1 MAERKRREKTKR
13 LQIIIVGCGKV
24 GSTLVERLTADNHDI
39 TVIDQNP
46 SEIQL
51 ITDHYDVAG
60 MVGNG
65 ASFAVQQEAGVEEA
79 DILIAVTASDELNLV
94 CCMVAKRAGHCE
106 VIARVRTPEYADDA
120 EYLREQM
127 GMAMIINPDRRAAL
141 AIARILFTPTAL
153 AVDSFAGGHAD
164 MICLKLPEGN
174 QLVGKR
180 IMDLEEELLNS
191 VLICAV
197 RRGGEVTIPDG
208 SFVLQTG
215 DEIAFVTQMRKARS
229 FLNQMGFKTHMVRDA
244 LLLGGGRCACYL
256 SQILVKA
263 GVSVTI
269 LEKDPIPC
277 AKLSVDVPQAVVI
290 NGDAGNVDQLNE
302 AGLMTAE
309 AVVALTD
316 TDEENILVSLY
327 AKKVSD
333 AKLVTRVNRITF
345 SSVIRD
351 LDLGSVVFPEYL
363 TSEAIMTF
371 VRNKAAQMHGDIET
385 LVKLFDGQ
393 VEAVEF
399 YVGED
404 AGVTG
409 KTLSELKIR
418 EQMLITCINRGGEVI
433 IPRGNTKILPGDT
446 VIVVSTEEN
455 LREIDDILE

>member
-1 MAERKRREKTKR
+1 MAERKKRERIKR
-13 LQIIIVGCGKV
+13 LRIIIVGCGKV
-24 GSTLVERLTADNHDI
+24 GSTLVERLTEDNHDI

-46 SEIQL
+46 SEVQL

-60 MVGNG
+60 LVGNG

-79 DILIAVTASDELNLV
+79 DVLIAVTASDELNLV
-94 CCMVAKRAGHCE
+94 CCMVAKRAGHCD
-106 VIARVRTPEYADDA
+106 VIARVRTPEYVDDA

-127 GMAMIINPDRRAAL
+127 GMAMIINPDRQAAL

-164 MICLKLPEGN
+164 MISLKLPEGN

-180 IMDLEEELLNS
+180 IMDLEDELLNA

-197 RRGGEVTIPDG
+197 RRGDEVTIPDG
-208 SFVLQTG
+208 SFVLETG
-215 DEIAFVTQMRKARS
+215 DEIAFITQMRRARS
-229 FLNQMGFKTHMVRDA
+229 FLNHMGFKTHMVRDA
-244 LLLGGGRCACYL
+244 ILLGGGRCACYL

-263 GVSVTI
+263 GVAVTVV
-269 LEKDPIPC
+269 EKDPLTC

-302 AGLMTAE
+302 VGITSAE

-327 AKKVSD
+327 AKKVSS

-351 LDLGSVVFPEYL
+351 LDLGSIVFPEYL

-371 VRNKAAQMHGDIET
+371 VRNKAALMHNDIET
-385 LVKLFDGQ
+385 LVRLFDGQ

-404 AGVTG
+404 TGVTG
-409 KTLSELKIR
+409 KPLSELKLR
-418 EQMLITCINRGGEVI
+418 EQVLITCINRGGQVI
-433 IPRGNTKILPGDT
+433 IPRGNTEILPGDT
-446 VIVVSTEEN
+446 VIVVSTDEN
-455 LREIDDILE
+455 LTELDDILA

>member
-1 MAERKRREKTKR
+1 MAERKKRERTKR
-13 LQIIIVGCGKV
+13 LRIIIVGCGKV
-24 GSTLVERLTADNHDI
+24 GSTLVERLTADNHDV
-39 TVIDQNP
+39 TVIEQNP
-46 SEIQL
+46 SELQL

-65 ASFAVQQEAGVEEA
+65 ASYAVQQEAGIEEA

-94 CCMVAKRAGHCE
+94 CCMVAKRAGHCD

-127 GMAMIINPDRRAAL
+127 GMAMIINPDRRAAR

-153 AVDSFAGGHAD
+153 TVDSFAGGQAD

-180 IMDLEEELLNS
+180 IMDLEDELLNS

-197 RRGGEVTIPDG
+197 RRGDEVTIPDG

-215 DEIAFVTQMRKARS
+215 DEIAFITQMRKARS
-229 FLNQMGFKTHMVRDA
+229 FLNHMGFRTHMVHDA

-263 GVSVTI
+263 GVAVTI
-269 LEKDPIPC
+269 VEKDPVTC
-277 AKLSVDVPQAVVI
+277 GKLSVDVPQAVVI

-302 AGLMTAE
+302 VGITTAE

-327 AKKVSD
+327 AKKESN

-371 VRNKAAQMHGDIET
+371 VRNKAALMHSDIET
-385 LVKLFDGQ
+385 LVRLFDGQ

-404 AGVTG
+404 TGVTG
-409 KTLSELKIR
+409 KTLSELKLR
-418 EQMLITCINRGGEVI
+418 EQMLITCINRGGKII
-433 IPRGNTKILPGDT
+433 IPRGNTEILPGDT
-446 VIVVSTEEN
+446 VIVVSTDEDLTE
-455 LREIDDILE
+455 LDDICL

>member
-1 MAERKRREKTKR
+1 MAERKKRERIKR
-13 LQIIIVGCGKV
+13 LRIIIVGCGKV
-24 GSTLVERLTADNHDI
+24 GSTLVERLTEDNHDI

-46 SEIQL
+46 SEVQL

-60 MVGNG
+60 LVGNG
-65 ASFAVQQEAGVEEA
+65 ASFAVQQAAGVEEA
-79 DILIAVTASDELNLV
+79 DVLIAVTASDELNLV
-94 CCMVAKRAGHCE
+94 CCMVAKRAGHCD
-106 VIARVRTPEYADDA
+106 VIARVRTPEYVDDA

-127 GMAMIINPDRRAAL
+127 GMAMIINPDRQAAL

-164 MICLKLPEGN
+164 MISLKLPEGN

-180 IMDLEEELLNS
+180 IMDLEDELLNA

-197 RRGGEVTIPDG
+197 RRGDEVTIPDG
-208 SFVLQTG
+208 SFVLETG
-215 DEIAFVTQMRKARS
+215 DEIAFITQMRRARS
-229 FLNQMGFKTHMVRDA
+229 FLNHMGFKTHMVRDA
-244 LLLGGGRCACYL
+244 ILLGGGRCACYL

-263 GVSVTI
+263 GVAVTVV
-269 LEKDPIPC
+269 EKDPLTC

-302 AGLMTAE
+302 VGITSAE

-327 AKKVSD
+327 AKKVSS

-351 LDLGSVVFPEYL
+351 LDLGSIVFPEYL

-371 VRNKAAQMHGDIET
+371 VRNKAALMHNDIET
-385 LVKLFDGQ
+385 LVRLFDGQ

-404 AGVTG
+404 TGVTG
-409 KTLSELKIR
+409 KPLSELKLR
-418 EQMLITCINRGGEVI
+418 EQVLITCINRGGQVI
-433 IPRGNTKILPGDT
+433 IPRGNTEILPGDT
-446 VIVVSTEEN
+446 VIVVSTDEN
-455 LREIDDILE
+455 LTELDDILA